1 MATFIMVGTYSQDAI
16 DEISSKRTNDAKDT
30 IASNGGKMLSA
41 YVSLG
46 DADIYLICEFPD
58 MKSAMKSSITL
69 TKSTGISFSTN
80 ECVTAEEFDNLM
92 G

>member
-16 DEISSKRTNDAKDT
+16 DEISSKRTEKARSM
-30 IASNGGKMLSA
+30 IEANGGKMKSA
-41 YVSLG
+41 FVSLG
-46 DADIYLICEFPD
+46 DTDLYIICEFPD
-58 MKSAMKSSITL
+58 MKSAMKSSIEL

-80 ECVTAEEFDNLM
+80 ECLSAEDFDKLM

>member
-16 DEISSKRTNDAKDT
+16 DDISSQRTENARST
-30 IASNGGKMLSA
+30 IAAHGGKMLSA

-46 DADIYLICEFPD
+46 ETDLYLICEFPD
-58 MKSAMKSSITL
+58 MQSAMKSSIAL
-69 TKSTGISFSTN
+69 TKSTDISFSTN
-80 ECVTAEEFDNLM
+80 ECLSAEEFDKLM

>member
-1 MATFIMVGTYSQDAI
+1 MATFILVGTYSQDAI
-16 DEISSKRTNDAKDT
+16 DDISAARTEDARKL
-30 IASNGGKMLSA
+30 ISGNGGKMVSA

-46 DADIYLICEFPD
+46 ETDLYLICEFPD
-58 MKSAMKSSITL
+58 MKSAMKSSIAL

-80 ECVTAEEFDNLM
+80 ECITAEEFDKLM

>member
-16 DEISSKRTNDAKDT
+16 DEISSKRTEKAKST
-30 IASNGGKMLSA
+30 IAANGGSMLSA

-46 DADIYLICEFPD
+46 DSDLYLICEFPD
-58 MKSAMKSSITL
+58 MQSAMKSSIEL

-80 ECVTAEEFDNLM
+80 ECLSAKEFDKLM

>member
-16 DEISSKRTNDAKDT
+16 DEISSQRTENARSA
-30 IASNGGKMLSA
+30 IAANGGKMLSA

-46 DADIYLICEFPD
+46 DTDLYLICEFPD
-58 MKSAMKSSITL
+58 MQSAMKSSIEL
-69 TKSTGISFSTN
+69 TKTTGISFSTN
-80 ECVTAEEFDNLM
+80 ECLSAEEFDKLM

>member
-1 MATFIMVGTYSQDAI
+1 MATFILIGTYSQDAI
-16 DEISSKRTNDAKDT
+16 EEISSKRTEDARNT

-46 DADIYLICEFPD
+46 DTDLFLICEFPD
-58 MKSAMKSSITL
+58 MQSAMKSSIAL
-69 TKSTGISFSTN
+69 TISTGISFITN
-80 ECVTAEEFDNLM
+80 ECLSAEEFDNLM

>member
-1 MATFIMVGTYSQDAI
+1 MATFIMVGTYSMDAI
-16 DEISSKRTNDAKDT
+16 EEISSQRTENARST
-30 IASNGGKMLSA
+30 IAENGGKMLSA

-46 DADIYLICEFPD
+46 DTDLYLICEFPD
-58 MKSAMKSSITL
+58 MQSAMKSSIAL

-80 ECVTAEEFDNLM
+80 ECVSAEEFDNLM